1 MNSYRKLI
9 VTAVGLGLLLLNR
22 HAGIDLAAQETSI
35 VDLMIA
41 VITAAGVYQVPNQ
54 QPKDFQ

>member
-9 VTAVGLGLLLLNR
+9 VSAVGLGLLLLNR
-22 HAGIDLAAQETSI
+22 HAGINLAGEETAI
-35 VDLMIA
+35 VDLVSA